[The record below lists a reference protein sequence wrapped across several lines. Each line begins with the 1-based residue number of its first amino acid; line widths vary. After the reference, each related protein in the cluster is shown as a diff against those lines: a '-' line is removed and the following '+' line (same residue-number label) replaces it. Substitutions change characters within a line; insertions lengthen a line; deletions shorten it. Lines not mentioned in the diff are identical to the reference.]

1 MCFVHSSQITVC
13 PLVLHAAEKPRGASR
28 VLHNENRKAIQHLLA
43 AIRWKRTVGVE
54 GQTQWFLSVTQE
66 QNLFFFPPLN
76 SSCLIVP
83 QQGPPPPNRTNAP
96 APPFAASRQSP
107 SGGKSTAFLLG
118 AAGRPTGRLSGQR
131 RKTPQRVLRQPSAT

>member
-66 QNLFFFPPLN
+66 QNLFFFSPFKFKLPYCA
-76 SSCLIVP
+76 SAGAAASKQDKC
-83 QQGPPPPNRTNAP
+83 P